1 MRVARVH
8 VALVSCVLTAGFAAP
23 ALAQTP
29 YDGLWTVKL
38 VTKTASWDP
47 VAPSP
52 VPGPD

>member
-29 YDGLWTVKL
+29 YDGLWNVKV
-38 VTKTASWDP
+38 VTKTGTATRS
-47 VAPSP
+47 PSTP
-52 VPGPD
+52 